1 MVYLISCNAV
11 IYLEGYLKHEMQ
23 RTRSSCSKESFEHF
37 DLLVLRDLFQQHAT
51 CRLLNHGQVMVRE
64 FAGST
69 RDVEPFGYKFEIVGN
84 QKQGWYN

>member
-69 RDVEPFGYKFEIVGN
+69 RDVEPFGYKLETVGN